1 MSYTTSPNR
10 EESMRLSDLI
20 LVLGPV
26 ILIAFALGV
35 VDAAFIRVIVITAV
49 VAAAGYWFATR
60 LAGKHKK
67 ARGSGDANQD
77 EEGPDKG

>member
-1 MSYTTSPNR
+1 
-10 EESMRLSDLI
+10 MRLSDLI

-26 ILIAFALGV
+26 VLIAFALGL

-49 VAAAGYWFATR
+49 VAGAGYWIAIR
-60 LAGKHKK
+60 LAGKQKK
-67 ARGSGDANQD
+67 ARSSGDDNRD

>member
-1 MSYTTSPNR
+1 
-10 EESMRLSDLI
+10 MRLSDLI
-20 LVLGPV
+20 LVLGPI

-49 VAAAGYWFATR
+49 VAGAGYWLATR
-60 LAGKHKK
+60 LAGKQKK
-67 ARGSGDANQD
+67 SRSSRDDNEG